1 MWQSSLCRNLFL
13 DLPVGNTRG
22 GVVVSYALKTFSHQ
36 WHQQNIVVGRRVRPG
51 LKMLAV
57 IKLQCGRA
65 LSTKIRLWLCKLG
78 MQKGIYKLHML

>member
-1 MWQSSLCRNLFL
+1 V
-13 DLPVGNTRG
+13 DLPIGNVRG
-22 GVVVSYALKTFSHQ
+22 GVVVSYALKLSHQ

-65 LSTKIRLWLCKLG
+65 LSTKISLWLCKLG
-78 MQKGIYKLHML
+78 MHEGM